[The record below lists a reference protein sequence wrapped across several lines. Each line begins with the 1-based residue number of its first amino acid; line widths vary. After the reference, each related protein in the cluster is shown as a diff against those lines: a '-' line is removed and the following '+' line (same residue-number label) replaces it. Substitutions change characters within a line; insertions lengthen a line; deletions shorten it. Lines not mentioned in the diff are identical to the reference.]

1 MTARVLPVEEW
12 DRLAG
17 TSLDGLSLD
26 PQFAEVLVVEDDGA
40 IVGSLVLLTT
50 LHAEC
55 LSVEGVRAGRAL
67 WKLLRARVQA
77 AGGSA
82 VWGSTLSD
90 AMTRLLTRHGDP
102 IPGDHFL
109 LRM

>member
-1 MTARVLPVEEW
+1 VTARVLPVEEW

-17 TSLDGLSLD
+17 TSLDGLSLN
-26 PQFAEVLVVEDDGA
+26 PQFAEVLVVEQDGA
-40 IVGSLVLLTT
+40 IVGSLALLTT

-55 LSVEGVRAGRAL
+55 LRVEGVSATRAL
-67 WKLLRARVQA
+67 WKLLRERVKA

-82 VWGSTLSD
+82 VWGASL
-90 AMTRLLTRHGDP
+90 AANMNRLLTRHGEL

>member
-12 DRLAG
+12 GKLAG
-17 TSLDGLSLD
+17 TDLDGLPLD
-26 PQFAEVLVVEDDGA
+26 PRFAEVLVVEQDGA
-40 IVGSLVLLTT
+40 IVGSLALLTT

-55 LSVEGVRAGRAL
+55 LSVQGVAATRAL
-67 WKLLRARVQA
+67 WKLLRERVQA
-77 AGGSA
+77 AGGTA
-82 VWGSTLSD
+82 VWGAAL
-90 AMTRLLTRHGDP
+90 AANMHRLLTRHGEV